1 MNDSV
6 SPVSSIK
13 HKPKDRGRYSSLD
26 VHELSVDGIKQELD
40 EKTRLSRFNLN
51 FGSNMSE
58 LEDEHNDTFA
68 TTDRLQSIFTMQ
80 KKKSDLHEKVKG
92 GVQII
97 RRGLLSKGK
106 SLIVLSLAI
115 LASRCSGC
123 KVLIYN
129 NKAHYSLG
137 RDL

>member
-97 RRGLLSKGK
+97 RRGLLSKGSK
-106 SLIVLSLAI
+106 LLDNEETATRNITNS
-115 LASRCSGC
+115 
-123 KVLIYN
+123 
-129 NKAHYSLG
+129 NKTMDDFKGHVTTEK
-137 RDL
+137 